1 MFLQIFKN
9 QCRLSICQIE
19 IFNQN
24 LIERFNTAVSTST
37 YTSLKDIKIGISS
50 IYCYSTMN

>member
-9 QCRLSICQIE
+9 QCRLSIFQIE

-24 LIERFNTAVSTST
+24 LIERVNTAVSTST
-37 YTSLKDIKIGISS
+37 YTTLKDIKIGISS

>member
-1 MFLQIFKN
+1 MLLQIFKN
-9 QCRLSICQIE
+9 QCQLSICQIE

-37 YTSLKDIKIGISS
+37 YTSLKDIKIGLVYIV
-50 IYCYSTMN
+50 IVQ